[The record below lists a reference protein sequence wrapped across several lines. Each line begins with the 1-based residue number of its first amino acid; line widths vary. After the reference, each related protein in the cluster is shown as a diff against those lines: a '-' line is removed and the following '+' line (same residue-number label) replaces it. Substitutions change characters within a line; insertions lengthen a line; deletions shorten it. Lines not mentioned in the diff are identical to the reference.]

1 METGGWPR
9 RSRTV
14 RAQRRTPA
22 PRPSSTHLVGL
33 AADCDP
39 LGPHLILLDRRW
51 IAICRNV
58 LPDGNDLVRSSTTA
72 HARDGRERHRPDL
85 VTAPHRDR
93 GVWVL
98 KLRGQDRTG
107 NGHRFIRIV
116 AAPAVMREGRTSQ

>member
-1 METGGWPR
+1 MKTDGWPR

-14 RAQRRTPA
+14 QAQRRSPA

-33 AADCDP
+33 AADRDP

-51 IAICRNV
+51 ITVGRDV
-58 LPDGNDLVRSSTTA
+58 LPDGDDLVRCSTTA

-85 VTAPHRDR
+85 VTVPHRDR

-98 KLRGQDRTG
+98 ELR
-107 NGHRFIRIV
+107 
-116 AAPAVMREGRTSQ
+116 